1 MKIGIF
7 WFFSDKIIGIAHEFN
22 SNEKDS
28 IGLIDSK
35 YTHVEYWERIKAD
48 IPELR
53 YMEYDEVQR
62 GRVIFDI
69 NKNKLIIYLDKKLL
83 IKGKVSKICEFFD
96 AEYDVNTVLRLD
108 PHYRT

>member
-7 WFFSDKIIGIAHEFN
+7 WFYSDKIIGIAHEFN

-62 GRVIFDI
+62 GRVIFDT
-69 NKNKLIIYLDKKLL
+69 NKNKMIVYLDETL
-83 IKGKVSKICEFFD
+83 IKRSKVNEIFKFFD
-96 AEYDVNTVLRLD
+96 ITLDQVILRKD
-108 PHYRT
+108 PHYRV